1 MAPQLQR
8 CAGMFS
14 TGMARRHGALPVFT
28 SAPSRPGRPR
38 LMPGMPTSRPGVRLS
53 PPSSV
58 TADLNGGPSTLPTA
72 AQSISTMPPTPLSTV
87 DITDKL
93 GSTNPLIQA
102 LNSSRTS
109 LYEAQRVREALEA
122 EAQEVAQLAVGA
134 AEAKNKAKAEVF
146 AMVSQIEEATRQQQ
160 AWVDKVTS
168 LRQSKEALDA
178 QKPAAESGPEVDEFN
193 TASNALLSELSEAE
207 ARAAEVSN
215 SIMALRVTMEELY
228 AKAVMAEAA
237 AAKAEEVAAAA
248 MKAAEAAVKDEMH
261 AAAVVKETQTALEK
275 TLSALKDLGNK
286 NAAADSSA

>member
-1 MAPQLQR
+1 MASHLQR
-8 CAGMFS
+8 PAGLLSMG
-14 TGMARRHGALPVFT
+14 TVRRHGALHTFT
-28 SAPSRPGRPR
+28 AVPNRSGRSW
-38 LMPGMPTSRPGVRLS
+38 LMPGMPTSRPGPRLS
-53 PPSSV
+53 LLTSV
-58 TADLNGGPSTLPTA
+58 TADLNGGPSTMPNP
-72 AQSISTMPPTPLSTV
+72 AQSIGSMPPTPLSTV

-102 LNSSRTS
+102 LNSSRAS

-146 AMVSQIEEATRQQQ
+146 ALVSQIEEATRQQQ
-160 AWVDKVTS
+160 GWVDKVTS
-168 LRQSKEALDA
+168 LRQTKDALDA

-193 TASNALLSELSEAE
+193 IASNALSSELSEAE
-207 ARAAEVSN
+207 VRAAEVSEA
-215 SIMALRVTMEELY
+215 ILTLRVTMEDLY

-248 MKAAEAAVKDEMH
+248 MKAAETAVKDEMH

-275 TLSALKDLGNK
+275 TLSALKDLGNQD
-286 NAAADSSA
+286 AVA